1 MSASEPGAHR
11 HEMDGFSGRYGKDL
25 RASMPPIAFKINQ
38 SKRIE
43 TWYAVCTPN
52 IVMGCGKR
60 LVLAGVVATGIGW
73 AAGIPTPNVQQIIQR
88 SAQEISNDWSQ
99 APQYSFV
106 ERDVESKHNS
116 RPTIK
121 TYQVLM
127 IDGSPYNR
135 LIALDDTPLAAG
147 EQAEEL
153 RKLQSE
159 IQRRQRESEGQR
171 SKRIEKYLRERH
183 QDHAL
188 LTAMIDAFDFKLVDQ
203 ELFDGRNCWVL
214 DANPK
219 PGYEP
224 VSRETKVL
232 TGMRGRLWI
241 DQASGQWVKVE
252 AEVIRTVSLY
262 GFFARVRPGTK
273 FMLEQEPVGPN
284 LWLPKHFTTHVSASA
299 LGFLNEN
306 SVDDETYSRYE
317 PMSQAMAQLATH

>member
-1 MSASEPGAHR
+1 MGAV
-11 HEMDGFSGRYGKDL
+11 G
-25 RASMPPIAFKINQ
+25 
-38 SKRIE
+38 
-43 TWYAVCTPN
+43 
-52 IVMGCGKR
+52 
-60 LVLAGVVATGIGW
+60 
-73 AAGIPTPNVQQIIQR
+73 AAGISWTATIPTPNVPEIVQR
-88 SAQEISNDWSQ
+88 SAQEISTDWSQ

-106 ERDVESKHNS
+106 ERDVESKRNS

-135 LIALDDTPLAAG
+135 LIAVDDKPLAPG
-147 EQAEEL
+147 DQAEEL

-159 IQRRQRESEGQR
+159 IQRRQRESEDQR
-171 SKRIEKYLRERH
+171 SKRMEKYLRERH

-188 LTAMIDAFDFKLVDQ
+188 LTAMIGAFDFKLVGQ
-203 ELFDGRNCWVL
+203 EVVDGHNCWVL

-232 TGMRGRLWI
+232 TGMRGRMWI
-241 DQASGQWVKVE
+241 DQSSGQWAKVQ
-252 AEVIRTVSLY
+252 AEVIHTVSLY

-284 LWLPKHFTTHVSASA
+284 LWLPKHFTTRVSASA

-306 SVDDETYSRYE
+306 SVDDETYSKYE
-317 PMSQAMAQLATH
+317 PMSQAMAQLGTH